1 MNSTTTV
8 CIIVGVICGIVWLRS
23 KEPYV
28 AMYYPPRLSQGEF
41 YRHPVTYKQPGDT
54 HPI

>member
-1 MNSTTTV
+1 MNSTTIA
-8 CIIVGVICGIVWLRS
+8 CIVMGAIGVVVWLRS

-28 AMYYPPRLSQGEF
+28 AMYYPPRVSQGEF

-54 HPI
+54 YPL